1 LKRFYPPVRRV
12 LVLGGAAL
20 VGVAA
25 AVALASP
32 ASAHHPIVTGNA
44 VCDTAVGDWVVTWT
58 VDNSESDLQGRLI
71 DVDLTPAGT
80 TVTNIVVGATLP
92 RHGEGTLTGTQK
104 VPARET
110 SARLTVEGQ
119 WNRDGRIIQAK
130 DSATV
135 TFEGRCAPPEQPTTP
150 KPSASFATACDGQVT
165 VTLAN
170 AADATAPAEFTV
182 TGKNGFTAKKTVA
195 PGAEDKSIVVPAA
208 NSGEITVT
216 SGDFTATGK
225 RVVPGSCG
233 GLPVTGVKV
242 GAAAAGALGLVGVG
256 AGLFLVARRRR
267 VRFTV

>member
-1 LKRFYPPVRRV
+1 MKRFYPPVRRV

-20 VGVAA
+20 AGAAA
-25 AVALASP
+25 AVAIASP
-32 ASAHHPIVTGNA
+32 ANAHYPTVAGEA
-44 VCDTAVGDWVVTWT
+44 VCDTAAGDWVVTWT
-58 VDNSESDLQGRLI
+58 VANSETDLEGRVI
-71 DVDLTPAGT
+71 GVTITPSGT
-80 TVTNIVVGATLP
+80 TVTNIAVGATLP
-92 RHGEGTLTGTQK
+92 KKGQSPLTGVQH
-104 VPARET
+104 VPANAA
-110 SARLTVEGQ
+110 SASLTVNVR
-119 WNRDGRIIQAK
+119 WNRNGRIIEKA
-130 DSATV
+130 DTGTV
-135 TFEGRCAPPEQPTTP
+135 TFEGTCAPAQPRKP
-150 KPSASFATACDGQVT
+150 KPSASFSTACDGQVT
-165 VTLAN
+165 VTLKN

-208 NSGEITVT
+208 NSSEITVT

-256 AGLFLVARRRR
+256 AGLFFVARRRR